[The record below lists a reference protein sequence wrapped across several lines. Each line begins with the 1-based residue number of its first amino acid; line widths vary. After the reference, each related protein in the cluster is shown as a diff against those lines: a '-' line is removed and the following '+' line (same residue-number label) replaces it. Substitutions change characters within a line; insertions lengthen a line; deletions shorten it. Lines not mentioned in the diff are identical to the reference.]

1 MRPVQGELVA
11 AFTVTPTTE
20 AAPEDTEMAEV
31 ASKWALQ
38 NGLFLGK
45 VLENREL
52 QAGGGERSTHHV
64 EIQLPAKMGY
74 TAGDHLAVLG
84 GNPPEVV
91 EQAAAALGLGLDDV
105 VRVSKAAPALE
116 AAGSCLVPESVPLAV
131 RTILTWCVELQHPAP
146 RAQVAILADRAACPP
161 EKAALQAAV
170 AGYEADVL
178 KNRRTLVELLAAH
191 RSARLSLDEI
201 LTVLPPLKPRYYSIS
216 SSPRV
221 AADRVSVTVGVV
233 QGATPMGRV
242 HVGVCSNFL
251 ARRGAGQPVRCFV
264 KDTKSGF
271 RLPEDGSRP
280 VILGAWGG
288 RAGGLA
294 VDDRCVVHVIHN
306 IVDTRDS
313 ARRGPQLMMDTFR
326 HHLFCHTHKQNS
338 RPWHGRG
345 AAARVPAGQGGQQGH
360 GALRPLLRLVRGM

>member
-1 MRPVQGELVA
+1 MA
-11 AFTVTPTTE
+11 AYAVTPTTE
-20 AAPEDTEMAEV
+20 AAREDTEMAEV

-52 QAGGGERSTHHV
+52 QAGGGERSTHHI

-105 VRVSKAAPALE
+105 VRVSKAAPSLE
-116 AAGSCLVPESVPLAV
+116 AAGSCLVPDSVPLAV

-146 RAQVAILADRAACPP
+146 RAQVAILADRATCPP

-170 AGYEADVL
+170 ADYEADVL

-191 RSARLSLDEI
+191 RSARLSLGEI
-201 LTVLPPLKPRYYSIS
+201 LTVLPSLKPRYYSIS

-233 QGATPMGRV
+233 QGATPTGRM

-271 RLPEDGSRP
+271 RLPADGSRP
-280 VILGAWGG
+280 VILSAWGG
-288 RAGGLA
+288 LAG
-294 VDDRCVVHVIHN
+294 C
-306 IVDTRDS
+306 
-313 ARRGPQLMMDTFR
+313 
-326 HHLFCHTHKQNS
+326 
-338 RPWHGRG
+338 
-345 AAARVPAGQGGQQGH
+345 
-360 GALRPLLRLVRGM
+360 